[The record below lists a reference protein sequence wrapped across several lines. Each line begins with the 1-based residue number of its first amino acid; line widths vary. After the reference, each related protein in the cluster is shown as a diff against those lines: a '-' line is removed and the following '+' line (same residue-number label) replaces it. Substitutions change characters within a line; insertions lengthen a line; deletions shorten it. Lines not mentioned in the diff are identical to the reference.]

1 MKEKQKIFIRGN
13 KYRRNE
19 IKDILTGLGATTEYL
34 SCDNDHFIYFIT
46 HENEISIALIGSEV
60 ARIIMDNYK
69 EIELPPQ
76 WHDGDILISK
86 DEPLAF
92 AVFDYFSD
100 EYPDRFC
107 QYFHTDSNGKA
118 ISGCLPMSSSDY
130 RLATP
135 EEAKRF
141 RELLCGQGLRWDD
154 KRKEL
159 VDLCWKPKNG
169 ECYFTVRLDGH
180 IAVGNVR
187 WTGTLYDDDCVC
199 AGNCFRTQA
208 EAEAMADKIR
218 ELLREGNRQ

>member
-13 KYRRNE
+13 KYRRDE

-118 ISGCLPMSSSDY
+118 ISGYLPMSSSDY

-159 VDLCWKPKNG
+159 VDLS
-169 ECYFTVRLDGH
+169 
-180 IAVGNVR
+180 
-187 WTGTLYDDDCVC
+187 
-199 AGNCFRTQA
+199 
-208 EAEAMADKIR
+208 EAEEWRMLFHR
-218 ELLREGNRQ
+218 PP